1 MGAAFT
7 QLFADCDFY
16 GKSDP
21 QRIPGEVQQTEEHWK
36 IFQAKIRIQLLLTG
50 LPLFL
55 CIVCTAAVCPLYLF
69 AAIADDFSFYRFLCT
84 AYGTGGAV
92 PWSQNA
98 DIDMYQ

>member
-1 MGAAFT
+1 MQRCAEELWHALHNGHLAARM
-7 QLFADCDFY
+7 LRA
-16 GKSDP
+16 
-21 QRIPGEVQQTEEHWK
+21 
-36 IFQAKIRIQLLLTG
+36 LLNALLYLTG

-55 CIVCTAAVCPLYLF
+55 CIVCTAAVCPPLF

-98 DIDMYQ
+98 DIDMDQ